1 MYCWDLDHSRCASVG
16 AINRQTAHPFLQ
28 HFLPR
33 ARVGEG
39 ARDGGAHAVAPRP
52 ELLPRRR
59 RRPLLPLDTRR
70 PGEGGAEVQSYKAN
84 IRDTDNCDS
93 NQ

>member
-1 MYCWDLDHSRCASVG
+1 MTVTV
-16 AINRQTAHPFLQ
+16 NRLFLQ

-39 ARDGGAHAVAPRP
+39 ARDGGEHVVAPRP

-59 RRPLLPLDTRR
+59 RRRLLALDTSR
-70 PGEGGAEVQSYKAN
+70 PGERGA
-84 IRDTDNCDS
+84 IDS
-93 NQ
+93 